1 MFPTFT
7 GNARRRPQI
16 NLSGRQN
23 QNPFAASPTGIT
35 PARGGNVGSSTG
47 KGAAL
52 ANAQQDRIA
61 RQQERERTK
70 AATLVQSRWRG
81 NVARKAVRRTV
92 RDIWDA
98 VESEAGSE
106 DDDLDEDDLPPYT
119 SDKDASSQ
127 LKGLLKFVD
136 LRDDADIA
144 RLQRFHSRW
153 TKTLAAKP
161 PQAFE
166 PSSQA
171 AGYRLAEV
179 CMRAIARTPK
189 DSRLSQKRDT
199 ILPILKTIIYECRE
213 EVARSARS
221 YYTLLWSALEQSG
234 FFDIDL
240 VLTPLKQTSS
250 AALSAYQGLALGL
263 LRHDVSAKVGE
274 VVFSKSC
281 SEVNCKILGRALS
294 DVLDAELDSHVLASL
309 GLRDRRSRL
318 SLLAQFIYIYRHAH
332 NFERP
337 ARFSS
342 DQDFIHVVGLLLSS
356 LAEEVEIEPAFADPD
371 EAPASLAKARE
382 SKAIT
387 QFERDQLSSLVD
399 QESIRGLLGVVNDLA
414 AAAGQSQGSHSRT
427 LATYILTLLR
437 LFPRRANDIR
447 MWLYM
452 GLGSDQTREKR
463 PPVINYFWKATSS
476 STIFE
481 TILRDSR
488 AAIKLLK
495 PRDGPV
501 SSNSNMAPERRDFD
515 VDDQWRLML
524 LFFELYNFVLV
535 VTDDDEFFKDGRDL
549 QNTRTLTLRDI
560 EKFTIF
566 LKNLAFTMYYNVAEI
581 IGGPNQAQAEEDL
594 GKLFRKLDADSMAEA
609 SDTTSKQSS
618 VSIAGVQGV
627 SLDYVKDLV
636 TGLLRQLYARD
647 SRRPFL
653 PKDHWLMTSRFDMT
667 NFIDGVVEE
676 EERRRHVEQ
685 DDEPDGMTHD
695 GAQELEQTSLD
706 GARPVI
712 GIRGP
717 NNAARFQQMQQAQRK
732 ASRKRYLEAVAP
744 RQQILQNMPFFIPFT
759 TRVQIF
765 RRFVHLDQFKRRNG
779 YLDQEMWQWNMNPN
793 ALQRHH
799 AKIRREHEFEDAF
812 AQYFNLGPALK
823 EPIQITFVDKF
834 DAVEAGIDGGG
845 VTKEFLTSV
854 TNQIFSQ
861 TVGIRMFAENDQHL
875 LFPNPSALDETRELL
890 REAGLNNDTPEFRTQ
905 MLDLLNRYEFL
916 GRIIGKCL
924 YEGILIDIGFA
935 GFFLLKW
942 ALTGGSGSAPK
953 ESGYR
958 ANLNDLRDFDEG
970 LYQGLVSSPHI
981 LHGSRSIFY

>member
-7 GNARRRPQI
+7 GNARRRPQV
-16 NLSGRQN
+16 NLSGRHN
-23 QNPFAASPTGIT
+23 QDPFTPSPSGVSST
-35 PARGGNVGSSTG
+35 RGGNVGSSIG
-47 KGAAL
+47 RGAAL
-52 ANAQQDRIA
+52 ANAQQDRLA

-81 NVARKAVRRTV
+81 NVARKAVRRTI
-92 RDIWDA
+92 RDHWDA
-98 VESEAGSE
+98 VESKAGAE
-106 DDDLDEDDLPPYT
+106 DEILDEDNLPPYT

-127 LKGLLKFVD
+127 LRSLTKFVD
-136 LRDDADIA
+136 LRDRADIA

-153 TKTLAAKP
+153 TKTLAAVP
-161 PQAFE
+161 PQALE
-166 PSSQA
+166 PGSQA

-179 CMRAIARTPK
+179 CIRAISQTSK
-189 DSRLSQKRDT
+189 DSDRPGKSRT
-199 ILPILKTIIYECRE
+199 ILPILQTLIFECRE
-213 EVARSARS
+213 EVARSAKS
-221 YYTLLWSALEQSG
+221 YYALLWSALQQSG

-240 VLTPLKQTSS
+240 VLIPLKQTSLV
-250 AALSAYQGLALGL
+250 ALSAYQGFALGL
-263 LRHDVSAKVGE
+263 LRHDVRAKVGD
-274 VVFSKSC
+274 VMFSRLC
-281 SEVNCKILGRALS
+281 SEVNCKILGKALS
-294 DVLDAELDSHVLASL
+294 DVFDGEFDSLVLASL
-309 GLRDRRSRL
+309 GLRERRSRL
-318 SLLAQFIYIYRHAH
+318 SLLAQFIYLYRYAY
-332 NFERP
+332 NFERL
-337 ARFSS
+337 ARFAS

-356 LAEEVEIEPAFADPD
+356 LVEEVEVESAFADPD
-371 EAPASLAKARE
+371 EEPASVAKARE
-382 SKAIT
+382 VKVIT
-387 QFERDQLSSLVD
+387 QFERDQLLSLVD
-399 QESIRGLLGVVNDLA
+399 QESIRALLGIVNDMA
-414 AAAGQSQGSHSRT
+414 ASAGQSQGSHGRI

-452 GLGSDQTREKR
+452 GLGSDKTREKR
-463 PPVINYFWKATSS
+463 PPVINYFWKAVSS
-476 STIFE
+476 SMIFE

-495 PRDGPV
+495 ARDR
-501 SSNSNMAPERRDFD
+501 SRASKSNGTTNKRDLD

-535 VTDDDEFFKDGRDL
+535 VTDDDEFFKDGRDMR
-549 QNTRTLTLRDI
+549 NTRTLTLRDI
-560 EKFTIF
+560 ERFTLF
-566 LKNLAFTMYYNVAEI
+566 LKNLAFTMYYNAADI
-581 IGGPNQAQAEEDL
+581 IGGPNQAEAEADL
-594 GKLFRKLDADSMAEA
+594 GKLFRKMDADSMVE
-609 SDTTSKQSS
+609 TSNTNNTQST

-647 SRRPFL
+647 SRRPFV

-685 DDEPDGMTHD
+685 DDEPDGTTHGD
-695 GAQELEQTSLD
+695 AQDLNEMSVD

-712 GIRGP
+712 GTRDP
-717 NNAARFQQMQQAQRK
+717 NNATRFQQMQQAQRK

-765 RRFVHLDQFKRRNG
+765 RRFIHLDQFKRRNG

-799 AKIRREHEFEDAF
+799 AKIRREHEFEDAY

-861 TVGIRMFAENDQHL
+861 TDGIQMFAENDQHL

-890 REAGLNNDTPEFRTQ
+890 REAGLKNDTSEFRTQ

-970 LYQGLVSSPHI
+970 LYQGLVSS
-981 LHGSRSIFY
+981 SCRS